1 MPILFGLSILIAI
14 YFCVHAFRTRQNYY
28 WIGLMLGMPF
38 LGSLIYFLVIYL
50 PDVRQTR
57 LGYELES
64 KLRHAID
71 PMKNLREAEKAYKIA
86 PTVGNKLR
94 LAQALVESGRATEA
108 VPYYQEIL
116 ATPSY
121 QQDSTILSAYATAQ
135 FESGHYAE
143 TKQIL
148 SSLSQSRQ
156 DPQIQLLYAK
166 TLALLNERL
175 EATQVF
181 EQIMANNPSLES
193 ELFYATSLAHW
204 GEKAQAKSRL
214 QQLEQHFSLLP
225 KHAQQL
231 HKQTIKQA
239 RELAKALS

>member
-14 YFCVHAFRTRQNYY
+14 YFCVHAFRTQQNYY

-50 PDVRQTR
+50 PDARQTR

-71 PMKNLREAEKAYKIA
+71 PMKNLREAEKAYKVS
-86 PTVGNKLR
+86 PTVDNKLR
-94 LAQALVESGRATEA
+94 LAHALVESGRAGEA

-116 ATPSY
+116 ATPAY
-121 QQDSTILSAYATAQ
+121 QQDDTILQAYARSQ
-135 FESGHYAE
+135 FESGHYTEA
-143 TKQIL
+143 KQVL
-148 SSLSQSRQ
+148 SSLLQSQQ

-166 TLALLNERL
+166 TLALLNERE
-175 EATQVF
+175 EAKQVF
-181 EQIMANNPSLES
+181 EQLMINNPSLES

-204 GEKAQAKSRL
+204 GEYAQAKIRL
-214 QQLEQHFSLLP
+214 QQLEQHYSLLP
-225 KHAQQL
+225 KHAQRL
-231 HKQTIKQA
+231 HKETIKQA
-239 RELAKALS
+239 RELVKVLS